1 MFVDSCMLCTSA
13 AAGNSVLS
21 SPVLVLI
28 VAGAG
33 NRIEAGVGTKTPG
46 FGCGEIQHVSSQGT
60 YTMFQKCY

>member
-1 MFVDSCMLCTSA
+1 MLCSLA
-13 AAGNSVLS
+13 AACNLVIC

-60 YTMFQKCY
+60 YTMF